1 MEDENFGQRYYV
13 ILEENGKKIKVYILN
28 QLKEDELGEQ
38 LSFDVGTPFKG

>member
-1 MEDENFGQRYYV
+1 MRILGRGIML